1 MKKRRLRIDRILICL
16 IVLALILF
24 LVFFLIGKVPKKKP
38 KFQEYDRYVASNNL
52 KTKLYDINYTETSEI
67 TRGQKVTILEDKI
80 DNMGTFYYK
89 VRYNDTEYLILEEDL
104 VEDIKDAV
112 LEKEMYVNI
121 SATMYKDSETS
132 KIESFI
138 SKGKNVE
145 VIDFDKLN
153 ENGTVNMYKI
163 RYNNTEGYVYSK
175 YLLFDETLK
184 EENEYDKYHENR
196 KFSFEL
202 YGGSTKNLDYSY
214 REKPKFE
221 NNVMPQET
229 RTLYLNGSSG
239 VLAKIDDYI
248 TLAKNNNINAF
259 VVDIKDG
266 YMSYE
271 SEVAKKYSNSN
282 YKSYSNKL
290 ENYKKA
296 IDKLKENGFYVIGRI
311 VAFNDSLFAK
321 DNPTETISS
330 PSGVNTSWV
339 SAYSRLAWEFNV
351 ELAKEAVNEF
361 GFNEIQFD
369 YVRFPEASYGY
380 SRDNYN
386 FKNKYNEE
394 KAQAIQNFL
403 MYATDEIHKL
413 NVYVSADV
421 FGECSGTYVTAYGQ
435 YWPAISNVVDVISSM
450 PYPDHF
456 AKGSYGLAIPWEQPY
471 SLMKS
476 WASQAA
482 VRQTEIPSPAKART
496 WIQAYN
502 AIYPPYI
509 TYDSQ
514 KISDQ
519 IQGLYD
525 GGLKD
530 GYITWNAASSYDK
543 YTSIAPAF
551 RKDY

>member
-24 LVFFLIGKVPKKKP
+24 LVFFLIGKVSKKKP

-52 KTKLYDINYTETSEI
+52 KTKLYDINYTETREI

-104 VEDIKDAV
+104 VEDIKDTV

-229 RTLYLNGSSG
+229 RTLHLNVSSG

-282 YKSYSNKL
+282 YKSYSNK
-290 ENYKKA
+290 
-296 IDKLKENGFYVIGRI
+296 
-311 VAFNDSLFAK
+311 
-321 DNPTETISS
+321 
-330 PSGVNTSWV
+330 
-339 SAYSRLAWEFNV
+339 
-351 ELAKEAVNEF
+351 
-361 GFNEIQFD
+361 
-369 YVRFPEASYGY
+369 
-380 SRDNYN
+380 
-386 FKNKYNEE
+386 
-394 KAQAIQNFL
+394 
-403 MYATDEIHKL
+403 
-413 NVYVSADV
+413 
-421 FGECSGTYVTAYGQ
+421 
-435 YWPAISNVVDVISSM
+435 
-450 PYPDHF
+450 
-456 AKGSYGLAIPWEQPY
+456 
-471 SLMKS
+471 
-476 WASQAA
+476 SQ
-482 VRQTEIPSPAKART
+482 
-496 WIQAYN
+496 
-502 AIYPPYI
+502 
-509 TYDSQ
+509 
-514 KISDQ
+514 
-519 IQGLYD
+519 
-525 GGLKD
+525 
-530 GYITWNAASSYDK
+530 
-543 YTSIAPAF
+543 
-551 RKDY
+551 